1 VADETQR
8 CCNCRFYDDH
18 ASECRLQ
25 PPVFVGR
32 EKNEDGFVVPL
43 WDSPFIS
50 CEWMHWCGQWQP
62 YDEGQTKEQRAA
74 EIERLKK
81 LDSE

>member
-1 VADETQR
+1 M
-8 CCNCRFYDDH
+8 
-18 ASECRLQ
+18 
-25 PPVFVGR
+25 
-32 EKNEDGFVVPL
+32 PL

-62 YDEGQTKEQRAA
+62 YDESQTKEQRAA